1 MATNRRDFS
10 SLFIRPRIL
19 SDVSRIDIRAT
30 IFGAKCPSPLYLTSI
45 AKGGLV
51 SRKEHEKAFVRAAHK
66 QQCPYIVP
74 TFSTAEHE
82 DIFAVASPKQHLAY
96 QFYLLGDNEGSLSK
110 LHRAVRL
117 GCKAVVGA
125 KKH

>member
-51 SRKEHEKAFVRAAHK
+51 SRKEHEKAFVCAAHK
-66 QQCPYIVP
+66 QQCPYIVF
-74 TFSTAEHE
+74 TVSTAEHE
-82 DIFAVASPKQHLAY
+82 DIFAAASPGQHLAY
-96 QFYLLGDNEGSLSK
+96 QFYLLGDNEGSLAK

-125 KKH
+125 KQH